1 MKMKQQLL
9 NNLQELNFED
19 MDMYFFYIKN
29 LVEND
34 ESIGMEVVGQVQYF
48 IDTLEDIKIK
58 LLELRG

>member
-1 MKMKQQLL
+1 MKQQLL